1 MMQSFVR
8 YFRVS
13 TTGQATSGLGLE
25 AQERDVQL
33 YLDNYLDDEHEVIA
47 TFTEVDSGGKESRAE
62 LAKAIEVCKRNKAT
76 LIVSKVDRLSRDIH
90 HLSGL
95 MKDKRLDF
103 RVASLPSADKNM
115 LYFYGIMAEM
125 ERDFISTRTKAA
137 LAAAKAR
144 GVKLGGARPEA
155 EARHKAVRDEA
166 DARAKTIAP
175 TITSMRES
183 GSTWD
188 EIAMQ
193 LNAMS
198 VPTARGGKWYG
209 KTVLN
214 AANRL

>member
-1 MMQSFVR
+1 M
-8 YFRVS
+8 
-13 TTGQATSGLGLE
+13 
-25 AQERDVQL
+25 
-33 YLDNYLDDEHEVIA
+33 
-47 TFTEVDSGGKESRAE
+47 DSGGKESRAE
-62 LAKAIEVCKRNKAT
+62 LSQAIDVCKRNKAT

-95 MKDKRLDF
+95 MKDKKLDF

-144 GVKLGGARPEA
+144 GVKLGGSRPEA
-155 EARHKAVRDEA
+155 ETRHKAVRDEA

-183 GSTWD
+183 GSTW
-188 EIAMQ
+188 EQIAQQ
-193 LNAMS
+193 LNAMN

>member
-1 MMQSFVR
+1 MQSFVR

-13 TTGQATSGLGLE
+13 TTGQAASGLGLE
-25 AQERDVQL
+25 EQERDVKL

-62 LAKAIEVCKRNKAT
+62 LAKAIDVCKRNKAT
-76 LIVSKVDRLSRDIH
+76 LIVSKVYRLSRDIH

-95 MKDKRLDF
+95 MKDKKLQF

-144 GVKLGGARPEA
+144 GVKLGGARP
-155 EARHKAVRDEA
+155 
-166 DARAKTIAP
+166 
-175 TITSMRES
+175 
-183 GSTWD
+183 
-188 EIAMQ
+188 
-193 LNAMS
+193 
-198 VPTARGGKWYG
+198 
-209 KTVLN
+209 
-214 AANRL
+214 

>member
-1 MMQSFVR
+1 
-8 YFRVS
+8 
-13 TTGQATSGLGLE
+13 
-25 AQERDVQL
+25 
-33 YLDNYLDDEHEVIA
+33 
-47 TFTEVDSGGKESRAE
+47 
-62 LAKAIEVCKRNKAT
+62 
-76 LIVSKVDRLSRDIH
+76 
-90 HLSGL
+90 
-95 MKDKRLDF
+95 MKDKKLDF

-183 GSTWD
+183 GSTW
-188 EIAMQ
+188 EQIAMQ
-193 LNAMS
+193 LNAMN

>member
-13 TTGQATSGLGLE
+13 TTGQAASGLGLE

-62 LAKAIEVCKRNKAT
+62 LAKAIDVCKRNKAT

-95 MKDKRLDF
+95 MKDKKLNF

-137 LAAAKAR
+137 LAAA
-144 GVKLGGARPEA
+144 
-155 EARHKAVRDEA
+155 
-166 DARAKTIAP
+166 ARAKTIAP
-175 TITSMRES
+175 TIISMRES
-183 GSTWD
+183 GSTW
-188 EIAMQ
+188 EKIAKQ

-214 AANRL
+214 AANSL

>member
-1 MMQSFVR
+1 MMQRFVR

-13 TTGQATSGLGLE
+13 TNRQAASGLGLE

-33 YLDNYLDDEHEVIA
+33 YLDNYLDDAHEVIA
-47 TFTEVDSGGKESRAE
+47 TFTEVDSGSKENRAE
-62 LAKAIEVCKRNKAT
+62 LAKAIDACKQNKAT

-95 MKDKRLDF
+95 MKDKKLQF

-144 GVKLGGARPEA
+144 GVLLGGARPQA
-155 EARHKAVRDEA
+155 EARHKAVKQEA
-166 DARAKTIAP
+166 DDRARTVGP
-175 TITSMRES
+175 VITSMREM

-188 EIAMQ
+188 QIAQ
-193 LNAMS
+193 HLNALS

-214 AANRL
+214 SYSRL

>member
-1 MMQSFVR
+1 MI
-8 YFRVS
+8 
-13 TTGQATSGLGLE
+13 
-25 AQERDVQL
+25 
-33 YLDNYLDDEHEVIA
+33 EHKVIA

-62 LAKAIEVCKRNKAT
+62 LAKAIDVCKRNEAT

-95 MKDKRLDF
+95 MKDKKLDF

-198 VPTARGGKWYG
+198 VPTARGGRWYG